1 MLQQKEKDNLKV
13 SLADDVEAINKA
25 FKVSSVKDEDRNLIT
40 CNYNLNLKPINE
52 ALKKFAQENDYK
64 GIKI

>member
-1 MLQQKEKDNLKV
+1 V

-25 FKVSSVKDEDRNLIT
+25 FKVSSVKDEVRNLIT

-64 GIKI
+64 GITI

>member
-1 MLQQKEKDNLKV
+1 V

-64 GIKI
+64 GITI

>member
-64 GIKI
+64 GITI